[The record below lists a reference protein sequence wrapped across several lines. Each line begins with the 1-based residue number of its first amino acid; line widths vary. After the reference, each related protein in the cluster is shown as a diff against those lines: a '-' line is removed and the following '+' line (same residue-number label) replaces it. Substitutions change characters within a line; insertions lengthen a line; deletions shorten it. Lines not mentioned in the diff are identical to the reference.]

1 MIARRT
7 GSPLPGR
14 RHSLSSAALAVG
26 AMTVLVG
33 LATLLR
39 EQLVAHYFGAGDA
52 VDAFVMASALPL
64 FLITVVAASLASAH
78 VPVAMALRAREGA
91 AAGAELSAAVLTLL
105 TAVLVACAVLL
116 WLAAPFYIGWVAT
129 GFDAGK
135 RRLAE
140 QLLFLLLPMLVLG
153 GTSAFLTA
161 ELNAAG
167 RFAIP
172 ALAPALVPVMA
183 GAGVYGLHSGLGIV
197 ALAYATDAGYAL
209 QFLVLGGL
217 LLRAQRMVR
226 PSLERRRAELGQV
239 ARNYLPLVGGAAL
252 MATTPLL
259 DQAMASWLAPGSV
272 ALLSFGSV
280 LTMFASGFGARVLGG
295 PALSVFSALVARTEW
310 ARLDAEFARS
320 MKLAVLV
327 SLPISAALALFSRP
341 IVALVFGGGAFTLA
355 TALEVARVQQLLCLQ
370 IPWYVASILAVR
382 LLSALGMNRQVF
394 AVAAANVLLNAL
406 LNFLLMRW
414 LGVAGIALATAL
426 VYAFSC
432 AACWRLAS
440 RRLTQLCGS

>member
-1 MIARRT
+1 
-7 GSPLPGR
+7 
-14 RHSLSSAALAVG
+14 
-26 AMTVLVG
+26 MTVLVG
-33 LATLLR
+33 LTTLIR
-39 EQLVAHYFGAGDA
+39 EQLVARYFGASDA
-52 VDAFVMASALPL
+52 VDAFVMASALPV
-64 FLITVVAASLASAH
+64 FLITVVATSLASAH
-78 VPVAMALRAREGA
+78 VPVAMALRAREGVKA
-91 AAGAELSAAVLTLL
+91 AAELSAAVLTLL
-105 TAVLVACAVLL
+105 TAVLIACALAL
-116 WLAAPFYIGWVAT
+116 WLAAPAYIGWVAT

-153 GTSAFLTA
+153 GVSAFLTA

-183 GAGVYGLHSGLGIV
+183 GVGVYGLHSGFGIV
-197 ALAYATDAGYAL
+197 ALAYATDAGYVL
-209 QFLVLGGL
+209 QFLTLAWL
-217 LLRAQRMVR
+217 LLREQGAVM
-226 PSLERRRAELGQV
+226 PSLERRREDLWQV

-295 PALSVFSALVARTEW
+295 PALSVFSVLVARADW
-310 ARLDAEFARS
+310 ARLGAEFGRA
-320 MKLAVLV
+320 MKLAILV
-327 SLPISAALALFSRP
+327 SLPISAVLALFSGP
-341 IVALVFGGGAFTLA
+341 ITALVFGGGAFTAA
-355 TALEVARVQQLLCLQ
+355 TALEVAKVQQMLCLQ

-394 AVAAANVLLNAL
+394 AIAAANVLLNAL

-426 VYAFSC
+426 VYGLSC
-432 AACWRLAS
+432 AACWGLAS
-440 RRLTQLCGS
+440 RRLTLLGGT